1 MLDIETSML
10 YITREVVMDPENI
23 KSSSDTRSRW
33 PVCEM
38 LMRGTFGTK
47 TPAER
52 RLVRRARSILIVFY
66 AIAITGIFRPK
77 LITPAALMFLAA
89 AFITYYAWEKRKYF
103 HSLDELARRIELE
116 GMAWAYAIGAL
127 ATLWLAA
134 IAYAASPHWTLHSKF
149 FPWGPILLFG
159 VMMASVKGA
168 YRYIATRRY

>member
-1 MLDIETSML
+1 MTS
-10 YITREVVMDPENI
+10 ENI
-23 KSSSDTRSRW
+23 EKPTTPSRW
-33 PVCEM
+33 PVREM

-52 RLVRRARSILIVFY
+52 QLVRRSRAIVIIFY
-66 AIAITGIFRPK
+66 ALLVAGRFYPK
-77 LITPAALMFLAA
+77 RINLAWLLFLAA

-116 GMAWAYAIGAL
+116 GMAWAYAIGVL

-134 IAYAASPHWTLHSKF
+134 IASVTSTHWMLNSKF
-149 FPWGPILLFG
+149 YPWGPILLFG
-159 VMMASVKGA
+159 VLMASVKGA